1 MTVID
6 TLTAPYVERRSRA
19 AARSRPLPR
28 EVLPLGAPPLPAPA
42 ADLRLVPTRRTSTVR
57 GAAMGAS
64 LIFHL
69 AIAAS
74 LVGLIPAPRDASAP
88 AAIPVRLL
96 FVDPTAAPQDSTA
109 IPATAESPAPM
120 PATVEPIPLP
130 MPATPVTVEPVAPAA
145 PERPPPPKP
154 RQRPAEPRPRAASPP
169 SPPTPSVAPESSSPA
184 SPAAQAALPL
194 ARAEALPSHGIRP
207 IEQPAPPYP
216 GAARRQGIEGDV
228 ILQLSVDEAGK
239 LISVAVARGSGHRVL
254 DEAAIAAVKLWRFE
268 PAVVDGRPVAAV
280 AELPVR
286 FRLAGG

>member
-19 AARSRPLPR
+19 AARSRLLSR
-28 EVLPLGAPPLPAPA
+28 EVLPSGAPLLPAPPP
-42 ADLRLVPTRRTSTVR
+42 DLRLVPTRRTSSVR
-57 GAAMGAS
+57 GAALGAS
-64 LIFHL
+64 LIFHV
-69 AIAAS
+69 AIVAS
-74 LVGLIPAPRDASAP
+74 LVGLIAAPRDASAP

-96 FVDPTAAPQDSTA
+96 FVDPAAAPRESA
-109 IPATAESPAPM
+109 PLPAAPESPM
-120 PATVEPIPLP
+120 PAAVEPIPP
-130 MPATPVTVEPVAPAA
+130 PVFEPPS
-145 PERPPPPKP
+145 PSKP
-154 RQRPAEPRPRAASPP
+154 RQRSAAPRQRAASPP
-169 SPPTPSVAPESSSPA
+169 SPPTASVAPESSGPVSPA
-184 SPAAQAALPL
+184 VPAAMPP

-228 ILQLSVDEAGK
+228 ILRLSVDEAGK
-239 LISVAVARGSGHRVL
+239 LISVAVAQGSGHRAL

-268 PAVVDGRPVAAV
+268 PAVADGRPVAAI